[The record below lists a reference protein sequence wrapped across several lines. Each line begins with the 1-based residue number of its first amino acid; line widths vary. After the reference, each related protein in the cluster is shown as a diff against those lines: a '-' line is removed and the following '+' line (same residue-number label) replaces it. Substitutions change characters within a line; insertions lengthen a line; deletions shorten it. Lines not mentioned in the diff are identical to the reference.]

1 MRPIRRQK
9 RGAALVRDDRSASR
23 NSCRQLFGDLTSP
36 PAATT
41 PAPPLTNL
49 TTCKTSQDPALS
61 CQPQKCPL
69 GRRYAS
75 ALAGTKAAK
84 TGHFSALL
92 VIQRLVVQKLLTSPP
107 PPLRPLFKQ
116 TTRDGAGAAPDTAA
130 AAFAGDA
137 ARDPT
142 RDPILARACLAE
154 RAHAIA
160 CHALAAYLASTL
172 AQRAVHHRLRRC
184 VVAGERPTSARSAA
198 SCVSGGFY
206 RRRRLTGVSLRMQL

>member
-1 MRPIRRQK
+1 MSTRFKGSSVRSKIRWNWLSFHCLL
-9 RGAALVRDDRSASR
+9 AI
-23 NSCRQLFGDLTSP
+23 DLLYKKP
-36 PAATT
+36 
-41 PAPPLTNL
+41 
-49 TTCKTSQDPALS
+49 
-61 CQPQKCPL
+61 
-69 GRRYAS
+69 
-75 ALAGTKAAK
+75 
-84 TGHFSALL
+84 
-92 VIQRLVVQKLLTSPP
+92 QKLLTSPP